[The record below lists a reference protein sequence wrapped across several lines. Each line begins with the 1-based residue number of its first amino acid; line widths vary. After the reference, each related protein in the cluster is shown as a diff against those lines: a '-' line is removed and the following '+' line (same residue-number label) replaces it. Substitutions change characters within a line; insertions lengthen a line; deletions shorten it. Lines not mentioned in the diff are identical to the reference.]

1 MCTTGMLSVVQC
13 PRLGA
18 LAQRRSL
25 LVLQRPTT
33 DSALFA
39 PLTLRYSR
47 IGCADVPSKVLQDLT
62 FSPRPACC
70 DARRGHAGDR
80 NRGGAYP
87 KCKKKKCLGRMG
99 RVTLLIPLDSP
110 RCKLFNAVKKSRKM
124 LLLGSRTALLTV
136 AVARP

>member
-47 IGCADVPSKVLQDLT
+47 IGCADVPSKVLPDLT
-62 FSPRPACC
+62 FSTRRHGLRAPCCEWEC

-80 NRGGAYP
+80 NRGGGVP
-87 KCKKKKCLGRMG
+87 KMQK
-99 RVTLLIPLDSP
+99 T
-110 RCKLFNAVKKSRKM
+110 
-124 LLLGSRTALLTV
+124 
-136 AVARP
+136 